1 MYGRQDPYYTQSQ
14 ELVKLCASESVSTY
28 EHAEGH
34 SVPRAAVV
42 SKGIL
47 GVIEKAVRMSEIGG

>member
-1 MYGRQDPYYTQSQ
+1 M
-14 ELVKLCASESVSTY
+14 KLCASEGVSTY

-34 SVPRAAVV
+34 SVPRAAAV
-42 SKGIL
+42 SKGIS